1 MKNRRNAIRALLL
14 AGLLVFA
21 DVNVGFTSVNLYA
34 AETEAGNEAKNE
46 TEVQTENNTKANEMV
61 AGEDEKAPAKQV
73 GKEGMV
79 PVYGSDIIDGTYD
92 ITVDSSSSMFR
103 IVKAQLT
110 VQDGEM
116 SAVLTLGGKGYL
128 RLFMGTG
135 EEAVKAP
142 ETEYAEFVEDADG
155 AYTYTVKV
163 EALDKPLE
171 CTGFSKRKE
180 KWYDHQIVFEAD
192 SLEADALL
200 ITLPEYEELYD
211 KEMTQVSETETQI
224 QENMTQVSEIMQQER
239 TALADG
245 VYQMDVTL
253 SGGSG
258 KASVSSPAT
267 VTVADGMATA
277 ELVWSSSN
285 YDYMMVNG
293 QKYLPTNTEGNSTF
307 SIPVMCFDKEMN
319 VTADTTAM
327 GTPHEIEYALVFA
340 QGNAK
345 ALDNQKEGDGMD
357 WNLVFLI
364 AIAAITG
371 ATVAIY
377 GTSRKK

>member
-1 MKNRRNAIRALLL
+1 MKNRRNCIRALLL

-21 DVNVGFTSVNLYA
+21 GVSFGFASVNLYA
-34 AETEAGNEAKNE
+34 AEAEDE
-46 TEVQTENNTKANEMV
+46 THTDGMV

-73 GKEGMV
+73 GTKDMIA
-79 PVYGSDIIDGTYD
+79 VYGSDIIDGTYD

-142 ETEYAEFVEDADG
+142 ESEYAEYVEDADG

-171 CTGFSKRKE
+171 CTGFSRRKE
-180 KWYDHQIVFEAD
+180 KWYDHQVVFEAS

-200 ITLPEYEELYD
+200 ITLPEYE
-211 KEMTQVSETETQI
+211 KPHTGNMTQVSETEPHL
-224 QENMTQVSEIMQQER
+224 QEDTTQVSETVQQER
-239 TALADG
+239 SVLADG
-245 VYQMDVTL
+245 EYHIEVTL

-258 KASVSSPAT
+258 KASVASPAR

-277 ELVWSSSN
+277 ELIWSSPN
-285 YDYMMVNG
+285 YDYMIVNG
-293 QKYLPTNTEGNSTF
+293 QKYFPINTEGNSTF
-307 SIPVMCFDKEMN
+307 HIPVMCFDREMN

-327 GTPHEIEYALVFA
+327 GTPHEVEYALVFA

-345 ALDNQKEGDGMD
+345 ALDNRKEGDGMD

-364 AIAAITG
+364 LIAAITG

-377 GTSRKK
+377 GTGRKK

>member
-1 MKNRRNAIRALLL
+1 MKNRRNGIRALLL

-34 AETEAGNEAKNE
+34 AE
-46 TEVQTENNTKANEMV
+46 EMV

-92 ITVDSSSSMFR
+92 IMVDSSSSMFR

-110 VQDGEM
+110 VQNGEM

-135 EEAVKAP
+135 EEAVEAD
-142 ETEYAEFVEDADG
+142 EAEYAEFVEDADG

-192 SLEADALL
+192 SIEADALP

-211 KEMTQVSETETQI
+211 KEMTQVSEIETQT
-224 QENMTQVSEIMQQER
+224 QGNMTQVSEIMQQER
-239 TALADG
+239 AALADG

-293 QKYLPTNTEGNSTF
+293 QKYLSTNTKGNSTF

-327 GTPHEIEYALVFA
+327 GTPHEIEYALVFV